1 MHPPLLIY
9 QMGKVGS
16 SSIYRS
22 IKSGWTQSPVYH
34 LHVLSEDNLN
44 ALDRVIRES
53 YPKTRFIPE
62 HLIAGEF
69 LRRYLPTT
77 TPKQKWKIITL
88 VRDPIA
94 RNVSSFFQDLTT
106 RHAYLN
112 YSQLID
118 NDDIEGTS
126 RLLIEAFLNNH
137 DHHRPLNWFDMELKR
152 VFNMDVLSEAFDK
165 ERGFTICSNDR
176 CNVLVIKL
184 EALDRCVEPAF
195 KQFLNL
201 DGFQLQ
207 TENVS
212 IQKNY
217 GQLYNAVRK
226 SIQFPDAFID
236 RMYASRL
243 VQHLYTADEIA
254 GFRRRWCTST

>member
-1 MHPPLLIY
+1 
-9 QMGKVGS
+9 MGKVGS

-34 LHVLSEDNLN
+34 LHVLSEDNLS

-69 LRRYLPTT
+69 LRRYLPTSAA
-77 TPKQKWKIITL
+77 KQKWKIITL

-106 RHAYLN
+106 RHSYLN
-112 YSQLID
+112 YSKLIE
-118 NDDIEGTS
+118 NDDVEGTA
-126 RLLIEAFLNNH
+126 RLLIDAFLKNH

-152 VFNMDVLSEAFDK
+152 VFNMDVFSEAFDK
-165 ERGFTICSNDR
+165 ERGFQIYSNDR
-176 CNVLVIKL
+176 CKALVIKL

-212 IQKNY
+212 INKNY
-217 GQLYNAVRK
+217 GQLYNTVRK
-226 SIQFPDAFID
+226 SIKFPDAFID
-236 RMYASRL
+236 QMYDSKLIRH
-243 VQHLYTADEIA
+243 VYTEDEIMR
-254 GFRRRWCTST
+254 FRRKWRLNH